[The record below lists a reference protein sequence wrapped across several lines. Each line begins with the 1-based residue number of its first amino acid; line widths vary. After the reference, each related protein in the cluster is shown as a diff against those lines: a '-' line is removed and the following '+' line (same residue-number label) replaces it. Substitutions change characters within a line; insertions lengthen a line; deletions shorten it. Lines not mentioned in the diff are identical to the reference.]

1 MEDLT
6 VKLGDLGIARIF
18 EKEKSM
24 TTATLGTPY
33 YLSPEICANE
43 KYSYP
48 SDIWSCGVLLYE
60 LCASGKYPYD
70 GKDFL
75 ELAGNIRDKT
85 F

>member
-70 GKDFL
+70 GKDL
-75 ELAGNIRDKT
+75 PELAGNIRDNS